1 MQDIRVD
8 QNFDLIIDNGDFSV
22 GFSDIQHVE
31 HLMLADQGSLP
42 NVLIGAGIRKSQ
54 NGVITP
60 DMESDINKMIELDG
74 IDGITVGITESG
86 ITIYSDGL

>member
-22 GFSDIQHVE
+22 GF
-31 HLMLADQGSLP
+31 
-42 NVLIGAGIRKSQ
+42 
-54 NGVITP
+54 
-60 DMESDINKMIELDG
+60 SDINKMIELDG